1 MTKSSSIAPAG
12 RREMLRSIE
21 TSKRRKPH
29 VVVPE
34 LATRLDIWLK
44 PRRWIFDALKKFR
57 RQIGYMNIESV
68 D

>member
-1 MTKSSSIAPAG
+1 
-12 RREMLRSIE
+12 MLHSIE
-21 TSKRRKPH
+21 TSQRRKPH

-44 PRRWIFDALKKFR
+44 SRRLIFDALEEFR
-57 RQIGYMNIESV
+57 RQTGYVNVESV